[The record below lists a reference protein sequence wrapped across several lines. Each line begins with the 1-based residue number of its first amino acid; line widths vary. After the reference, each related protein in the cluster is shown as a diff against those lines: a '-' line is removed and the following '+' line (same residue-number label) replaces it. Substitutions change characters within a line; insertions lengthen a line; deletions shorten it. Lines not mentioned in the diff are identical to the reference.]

1 MSQAQ
6 RSSTS
11 RSQSENNKNGISS
24 YYGELVFGP
33 NAQQGYLSKSAIDE
47 IHKAVNEGHAI
58 HRNSAD
64 EIASG
69 MKEWALDLGATHY
82 THWFQPLRGTT
93 AEKHDSFFE
102 PTGVDSGIE
111 SFSGK
116 SLAQQEP
123 DASSFPSGGIR
134 NTFEARG
141 YTAWDPSSPA
151 FIIEKGGIRTLCI
164 PTIFVSYT
172 GEALDYKAPLLKTL
186 AFVRKAATDVC
197 QYFDENVS
205 DCSVSLGVEQEYFL
219 VKEDLFQLRPDLMHA
234 GRTLVGHAPAK
245 GQQMDDHYFGSI
257 PTNVQ
262 SFMNDFEQ
270 QAHRLGIP
278 LRTRHNEV
286 APAQFECAPQF
297 ESLNLAVDHNTLLM
311 DVMQAVA
318 HQHGYRVLLHEKP
331 YKGINGSGKHN
342 NWSLVTNTG
351 VNLLSPGNSPKQN
364 LQFLTFFINVIK
376 AVYDNADLLRA
387 SIATAGNDHRLGAN
401 EAPPAI
407 MSVFIGDTLGKILD
421 DFEHNIDSDSDHG
434 QKSIHIPN
442 IPEILLDNTDRN
454 RTSPFAFTGN
464 KFEFRAVGSSDN
476 CASPMVVL
484 NAIVGNQLVKF
495 KNQVDAKI
503 AANASASKEDII
515 EEILRNELISSKK
528 ILFGGNGYSDEWVT
542 EALSRGLNNI
552 KNTPEALASYLDTKS
567 VELFTQNKIFSIKEI
582 EARTEIRYEN
592 YVLSLEIEAKIL
604 NEMVQ
609 NMIIPSGIRYQS
621 KISQNISQLKQ
632 IGLNED
638 TFNAQLE
645 LVKELGMLINTAQ
658 KLNGDMEAA
667 NERVVEIE
675 GAKERAIQYN
685 EQVRPYFEQLREVCD
700 RIERL
705 CDDTEWTLPKYREL
719 LSVH

>member
-1 MSQAQ
+1 MSQVQGA
-6 RSSTS
+6 SSS
-11 RSQSENNKNGISS
+11 KPQSESNMNGISS

-33 NAQQGYLSKSAIDE
+33 NAQKGYLSQSAIDE

-64 EIASG
+64 EIANG

-197 QYFDENVS
+197 QYFDEKVT

-219 VKEDLFQLRPDLMHA
+219 VKEDLFHQRPDLMYA
-234 GRTLVGHAPAK
+234 GRTLVGHSPAK
-245 GQQMDDHYFGSI
+245 GQQMEDHYFGAI

-407 MSVFIGDTLGKILD
+407 MSVFIGDTLGKILE
-421 DFEHNIDSDSDHG
+421 DFEQNIDSDSDHG

-484 NAIVGNQLVKF
+484 NAIVGNQLVAF
-495 KNQVDAKI
+495 KKQVDSKL
-503 AANASASKEDII
+503 AANSGASKEDII
-515 EEILRNELISSKK
+515 EEILRNELSSSKN

-552 KNTPEALASYLDTKS
+552 KNTPEALSSYLDTKS
-567 VELFTQNKIFSIKEI
+567 VELFTQNNIFSMKEL

-609 NMIIPSGIRYQS
+609 NMIIPAGIRYQS
-621 KISQNISQLKQ
+621 KVSQNIAQLKQ
-632 IGLNED
+632 IGLGED
-638 TFNAQLE
+638 SYSAQLD
-645 LVKELGMLINTAQ
+645 LVKELGALINTAQ
-658 KLNGDMEAA
+658 QLNREMEAA
-667 NERVVEIE
+667 NERVIEIE

-700 RIERL
+700 GIERL